1 MDAISIPMTVYLQR
15 YHKGGPSPKFTVYH
29 LWKAYDIIG
38 KKGPIGRKTLARE
51 INLGEGTTRTILDRL
66 MREGG
71 IESTRRGV
79 VLTKAGKE
87 RLRSFEMTVRRV
99 EMGDLTIGEFD
110 CAVMRKSVAHMV
122 SLGCEERDEA
132 VRAGAAGATTLV
144 YTGGRLHFPGEP
156 DCPERK
162 KVEILYDLFDLEEGD
177 VVVIGTGH
185 TYEAAEKGGVTAAIS
200 IGGGICSKAAQCWYE
215 GTTLISE
222 DAEADDLKCIAL
234 AIHELVGRLP
244 VTMRSRNRYGV
255 RCEEGEII
263 DVNYTGPVL
272 EEALRK
278 NSIVRR
284 IAPSGAYEGIPI
296 VVVPIMNNGVA
307 VAVIGVVD
315 ITRGIMS
322 DVIQRMRRFK

>member
-110 CAVMRKSVAHMV
+110 CAVMRKGVAHMV